1 MATQKTLPTEV
12 SVSNF
17 LASKAGNA
25 EEAAELMQLQK
36 WMEKVT
42 GYKPV
47 MWGGAIVG
55 YGSYSYQ
62 YASKHSGT
70 APLIAFSPRKAGI
83 SLYVMAGIP
92 ENEAL
97 VNQLG
102 KIKHGK
108 GCIQIKSLSQI
119 NLTVL
124 EKMIRITMQY
134 LQQKFPQQ

>member
-12 SVSNF
+12 SVSSF
-17 LASKAGNA
+17 LTSKAGNA

-97 VNQLG
+97 VHQLG
-102 KIKHGK
+102 KVKQGK
-108 GCIQIKSLSQI
+108 GCIQIKSLTQI
-119 NLTVL
+119 DLTVL

-134 LQQKFPQQ
+134 LQQKYPQQ